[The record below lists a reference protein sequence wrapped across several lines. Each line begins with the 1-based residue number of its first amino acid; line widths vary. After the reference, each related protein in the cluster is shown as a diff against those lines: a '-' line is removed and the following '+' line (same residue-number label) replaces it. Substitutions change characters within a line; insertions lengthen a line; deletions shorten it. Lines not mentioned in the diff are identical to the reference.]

1 MSLRHAS
8 GVQDQLPAAS
18 FYGNPRVGYPHRQHL
33 VRGASRCV
41 SHLGYTSLAN
51 MKHVL
56 KGPKTKQVLQ
66 HRLEALLPNLLFLF
80 GRWGIR
86 LPLKQKGRTRTIFCK
101 QIELPTL
108 RPAIDL
114 TFSLCAPSGWHVQ
127 CLYYAFCNFQ
137 HVYLFVQFFCF
148 VTLY

>member
-8 GVQDQLPAAS
+8 GVQEQLPAAS

-41 SHLGYTSLAN
+41 SHLGYTSPAN
-51 MKHVL
+51 MKRVL
-56 KGPKTKQVLQ
+56 KWPKNKQVLQ

-80 GRWGIR
+80 GRWGIPAFEAKR
-86 LPLKQKGRTRTIFCK
+86 PHNDHILHTNRITDPPARKR
-101 QIELPTL
+101 PNVYVL
-108 RPAIDL
+108 RPEWLACAMPI
-114 TFSLCAPSGWHVQ
+114 LC
-127 CLYYAFCNFQ
+127 LCNFQ
-137 HVYLFVQFFCF
+137 NVYLFVQFFCF